1 MERMGTTMT
10 LSAAPNGPNTL
21 FLNGS
26 NFRTGF
32 TAGSVQIPGEVA
44 PGVPVGLSIPYTINQ
59 PKPEKVVYTTESLSL
74 SLDTPTFLPISSFDL
89 TMGTIVPVDS
99 TNTMYMLDYARFL
112 EARITATS
120 DPGTNIYICV
130 SYISMYGQ
138 QGFKV
143 IRLDN
148 VTSTFNPLQSL
159 FGICSIFL
167 VADTPLTATLE
178 FNINNCF
185 ELPITDYGLKS
196 QLLMVTAYN
205 YNDFNGLWI
214 STDNDA
220 APYRYT
226 WDGDYSVA
234 SDPMVP
240 CTGTVANPRPTF
252 KILNNGEPFGSDID
266 SYSFTFIQ
274 NVYGLGS
281 GTQFINPTL
290 PQIGSS
296 TTLSQN
302 VFGSLIFSEGFQP
315 WRG

>member
-1 MERMGTTMT
+1 MGTTMT
-10 LSAAPNGPNTL
+10 LSATPNGPNTL

-44 PGVPVGLSIPYTINQ
+44 PGVPVGLSIPYTITL
-59 PKPEKVVYTTESLSL
+59 PKAEKVVYTTESLSL
-74 SLDTPTFLPISSFDL
+74 TPDTKTFLPISSFDL

-99 TNTMYMLDYARFL
+99 TNTMYLLDYARFL
-112 EARITATS
+112 EARITAAS
-120 DPGTNIYICV
+120 APGTNINIYV

-138 QGFKV
+138 QGFNLTTLST
-143 IRLDN
+143 I
-148 VTSTFNPLQSL
+148 TSAFNPLQAL
-159 FGICSIFL
+159 LGICSIYL
-167 VADTPLTATLE
+167 TSDAPVTATLE
-178 FNINNCF
+178 FNVNNCF

-196 QLLMVTAYN
+196 QLLRVDAN
-205 YNDFNGLWI
+205 NFNDLNGLWI
-214 STDNDA
+214 STDNDTS
-220 APYRYT
+220 PYRYT

-234 SDPMVP
+234 SSPINP
-240 CTGTVANPRPTF
+240 CTLQVANPRPTF

-266 SYSFTFIQ
+266 GYSFTFIQ

-290 PQIGSS
+290 PQVDST

-302 VFGSLIFSEGFQP
+302 VFGSLIFSEGFEP